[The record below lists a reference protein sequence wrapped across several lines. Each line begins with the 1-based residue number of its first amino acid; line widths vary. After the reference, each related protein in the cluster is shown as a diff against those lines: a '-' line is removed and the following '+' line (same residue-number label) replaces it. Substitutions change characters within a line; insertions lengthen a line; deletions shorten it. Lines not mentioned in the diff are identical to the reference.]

1 MKRCLSDGDFLHEN
15 CTPLSAMSSKHES
28 MSHKGFSAPLQHMS
42 HILSESSS
50 DIPVSDDVALSRF
63 VSIALTYSA
72 EWS

>member
-1 MKRCLSDGDFLHEN
+1 
-15 CTPLSAMSSKHES
+15 MSSKHES
-28 MSHKGFSAPLQHMS
+28 MPEKGFSAPLHQMS
-42 HILSESSS
+42 HIISESSS